1 MTWQIRGSGS
11 NNTGSG
17 TSTTITA
24 SAAPQSGDVILVWYE
39 QDPPTSGN
47 YGTLTG
53 PTGFGAALDSANT
66 TDWAKITLWG
76 KVSDGTE
83 GTSYT
88 VSNSVGQSDTVAA
101 VLIVYED
108 GGGSLSIGTPTTT
121 VDTSSD
127 TSWGYAGVT
136 TTGDNS
142 LVVIA
147 VGGGGNNTHGSS
159 AIFSGWGS
167 FTERI
172 DSAHVSSYS
181 SVGVGTQVVATS
193 GTSISAGSITS
204 ATTDVNVGITVE
216 VKVAATGT
224 TATPGAGSLT
234 FAGLAPAVSIQPSTP
249 GAGTLTLSGQEPQL
263 ATPIIAV
270 GWIDQFDTWSYVGGQ
285 ALVGGTQPSYVV
297 GIVPEHGTLALAGLV
312 PTVTVG
318 AGGGG
323 STVAPDAG
331 ALAFTGLAPSLLTN
345 YIPAP
350 GAGALTLAGLS
361 PSLLVATIAQPDAGT
376 LTLAGLAPS
385 LLVAQILQ
393 PSAGALVLSGLAPT
407 AAVSDNRSAAPDAGA
422 LVLTGLQPAV
432 LNGDSK
438 VAQPDAGALVLAG
451 LQPAVA
457 ATDNR
462 TAAPGTGALVLAGL
476 TPTVLSGFAV
486 APSSGA
492 LALTGLQPSLST
504 SDNRTVAPDV
514 GALVLAGLAPSATVS
529 DNLVVQPGTGA
540 LVLAGLVPEVPQSS
554 PTATPDPGAL
564 TLTGLEPTVTTTGDN
579 VLDPKFLG
587 RGNVRVKLLRKEK
600 PEPDEPLPADI
611 TNMPD
616 APPPP
621 RPLGKG
627 LDFSQAQVEAPEP
640 VTMPAVEPPKVVRR
654 AAPPAE
660 PVATPAPIASP
671 TPPAAPPP
679 PDPMEVLQSSIAG
692 LGAKLDAALKE
703 LAALRAQ
710 QTAAGAVQTAVKNLT
725 EQVVKDSK
733 TRDLRERNVAR
744 ARAITE
750 RILKDLAERD

>member
-1 MTWQIRGSGS
+1 M
-11 NNTGSG
+11 
-17 TSTTITA
+17 STRVQQKIIEL
-24 SAAPQSGDVILVWYE
+24 SPGN
-39 QDPPTSGN
+39 SGN
-47 YGTLTG
+47 AT
-53 PTGFGAALDSANT
+53 FDSAVTAGNT
-66 TDWAKITLWG
+66 
-76 KVSDGTE
+76 
-83 GTSYT
+83 
-88 VSNSVGQSDTVAA
+88 
-101 VLIVYED
+101 
-108 GGGSLSIGTPTTT
+108 
-121 VDTSSD
+121 
-127 TSWGYAGVT
+127 
-136 TTGDNS
+136 
-142 LVVIA
+142 LVVRA
-147 VGGGGNNTHGSS
+147 GCYN
-159 AIFSGWGS
+159 
-167 FTERI
+167 
-172 DSAHVSSYS
+172 
-181 SVGVGTQVVATS
+181 TS
-193 GTSISAGSITS
+193 GTAVMTVTSTVGGSPGNTWTTHQNNQNDTNSAHIASAPNASAGTTVVTVTISGSSGDRYLSAVVEEWDGLDAASYDVSASANGSSTS
-204 ATTDVNVGITVE
+204 ASTGT
-216 VKVAATGT
+216 TGT
-224 TATPGAGSLT
+224 TAQANERVLGVISSGGNGLLSTPATWTNDYLQTSNATYQPISAFSKAVTSTGTQSASITLGSADQWAGAITTFKETTAGGSTVTPGAGSLAFT
-234 FAGLAPAVSIQPSTP
+234 GLAPVASIQPSTP
-249 GAGTLTLSGQEPQL
+249 AAGALALDGQEPQI

-270 GWIDQFDTWSYVGGQ
+270 GWTDQFDAWSYVGGR

-297 GIVPEHGTLALAGLV
+297 GVVPAYGTLTLAGLA

-323 STVAPDAG
+323 TTSIPDTG
-331 ALAFTGLAPSLLTN
+331 ALTFTGLAPSLLTN
-345 YIPAP
+345 YAPAP

-361 PSLLVATIAQPDAGT
+361 PSLLVATITQPGT
-376 LTLAGLAPS
+376 GALTLAGLAPS
-385 LLVAQILQ
+385 LLIAQILQ

-407 AAVSDNRSAAPDAGA
+407 AAVSDNRSAAPGAGN
-422 LVLTGLQPAV
+422 LTLTGLQPAV

-514 GALVLAGLAPSATVS
+514 GALVLAGLAPSAAVS
-529 DNLVVQPGTGA
+529 DNMVVQPGTGA